1 MAIGGGL
8 IALARAR
15 KASITATVTR
25 ADGRVEELGTI
36 AYWHRNPL
44 LRWPVNIYIWLKA
57 QLRLAREEIKKRN
70 AI

>member
-8 IALARAR
+8 LALARAR